1 MSKCKHQNIC
11 NREANYPDNC
21 CILHTNA
28 EKNEIDFRKA
38 FKNHLENNGYDCA
51 YFVIPIRIDRTFF
64 SDNDFSERLNFENS
78 VFKRQLYLYHK
89 HFKEGANFNNCVFEE
104 YAEFIDCKFSKRTT
118 FFNTRFK
125 GSINFADSEFEKH
138 VEFILAKFHQRVDFF
153 NTIFRQDVDFRDAN
167 FSGEARFLETRF
179 NYNTKVLFKSSS
191 FSGPTLFA
199 GSNEEPIF
207 KNVELSFNDVIIS
220 PAASLSFNNANL
232 EKSRFSRTQVENFTF
247 NSVKWPYLEDRIC
260 TFDEIKNSEE
270 KKFNNLE
277 ELYRQLKLN
286 YESRKNYI
294 LAGEFH
300 YGEKETQR
308 KNPNTKIYLKTL
320 LTIYKLF
327 SGYGERAKNSF
338 FSLLVLL
345 IIAASSYF
353 FFGFE
358 AINEIKYHYS
368 TNTLSSFGN
377 ALLFSVKSTFFVR
390 PLGYELSTYGSEIT
404 FIIQTIF
411 SPVLI
416 GLFAL
421 AIRQKLKR

>member
-1 MSKCKHQNIC
+1 M
-11 NREANYPDNC
+11 
-21 CILHTNA
+21 
-28 EKNEIDFRKA
+28 
-38 FKNHLENNGYDCA
+38 
-51 YFVIPIRIDRTFF
+51 
-64 SDNDFSERLNFENS
+64 
-78 VFKRQLYLYHK
+78 
-89 HFKEGANFNNCVFEE
+89 
-104 YAEFIDCKFSKRTT
+104 
-118 FFNTRFK
+118 
-125 GSINFADSEFEKH
+125 
-138 VEFILAKFHQRVDFF
+138 
-153 NTIFRQDVDFRDAN
+153 
-167 FSGEARFLETRF
+167 
-179 NYNTKVLFKSSS
+179 
-191 FSGPTLFA
+191 
-199 GSNEEPIF
+199 
-207 KNVELSFNDVIIS
+207 
-220 PAASLSFNNANL
+220 
-232 EKSRFSRTQVENFTF
+232 
-247 NSVKWPYLEDRIC
+247 KWPYLEGRIC

-308 KNPNTKIYLKTL
+308 KNPNTKFYLKTL
-320 LTIYKLF
+320 LTLYKLF

-338 FSLLVLL
+338 FSLLVLI

-358 AINEIKYHYS
+358 AINEIKYNYS
-368 TNTLSSFGN
+368 TNTLSSLGN
-377 ALLFSVKSTFFVR
+377 AFLFSIKSTFFVR

-404 FIIQTIF
+404 FIVQTIV